1 MDPVVNPFRPGAGL
15 RPPILAGRDA
25 LFGDFDIVRRRI
37 TEYREGDRS
46 WILTGLRGVGKT
58 VLIGELER
66 TARNEAW
73 IVAKLE
79 VQKGHSLADE
89 LATNLAASLRTAT
102 RRYGIGTLTQ
112 LLGVFKSFTMSLN
125 LGVMTVGVDIDP
137 AAGFAD
143 TGRLSTD
150 LTDLFLA
157 LGETARELGIGV
169 VILVDELQEASAEE
183 MAAVS
188 TAIHQISQTS
198 PMLPV
203 FLVGAG
209 LPSLPSQLATANSYA
224 ERLYQFRALSVLTDK
239 DSRAALVQP
248 VLAFDAEWDESALRI
263 ALAAANGYPYF
274 LQEVGKAVWNSAQGP
289 IFTVDDAQVGTEI
302 ARTEVNSGLY
312 QSRWDRATPAQKDL
326 LRALAHQGD
335 GDGVAVRELAHAMD
349 KPSVSSLSVPRD
361 ELIKKGLVYAPERGI
376 LAFTVPGF
384 HEFILAQD

>member
-1 MDPVVNPFRPGAGL
+1 MDPVLNPFKPGAGL
-15 RPPILAGRDA
+15 RPPILAGRDT

-37 TEYREGDRS
+37 TELGEGDRS

-58 VLIGELER
+58 VLIGELAR
-66 TARNEAW
+66 TAINGGW

-79 VQKGHSLADE
+79 VRKGHPMAEE
-89 LATNLAASLRTAT
+89 LATTLATSLRGAT
-102 RRYGIGTLTQ
+102 RRFDPRKLTQ
-112 LLGVFKSFTMSLN
+112 LLGVFKSFTVSLN
-125 LGVMTVGVDIDP
+125 VGVVTLGVDIDP

-150 LTDLFLA
+150 LTDLFVV
-157 LGETARELGIGV
+157 LGDTVRELGVGAL
-169 VILVDELQEASAEE
+169 ILIDELQEATADE

-198 PMLPV
+198 PVLPL

-224 ERLYQFRALSVLTDK
+224 ERLYQFRALSTLSEL

-248 VLAFDAEWDESALRI
+248 VIERDAEWDEPALRL
-263 ALAAANGYPYF
+263 ALDAANGYPYF
-274 LQEVGKAVWNSAQGP
+274 LQEVGKAVWNNALGP
-289 IFTVDDAQVGTEI
+289 VFTVEDAQVGTEI
-302 ARTEVNSGLY
+302 ARAEVNAGLY

-326 LRALAHQGD
+326 LRALAEEGD
-335 GDGVAVRELAHAMD
+335 GDGVVVRDLARAMG
-349 KPSVSSLSVPRD
+349 KPSASALSVPRD
-361 ELIKKGLVYAPERGI
+361 ELIKKGLVYAPERGV

-384 HEFILAQD
+384 HQFIRDQD